1 MLDMPG
7 HISYV
12 ILYERKNI
20 MPILNKKERQL
31 IEEKKERGEELTSEE
46 ICDLGETLDFE
57 EGYGR
62 PRIMEFV
69 DEEGTVTWE
78 PIDN

>member
-1 MLDMPG
+1 
-7 HISYV
+7 
-12 ILYERKNI
+12 

-62 PRIMEFV
+62 PHIMEVV

>member
-1 MLDMPG
+1 MPAYL
-7 HISYV
+7 SYS
-12 ILYERKNI
+12 IPYERKNI

-62 PRIMEFV
+62 PRIMEVV